1 MFSKIAKYMNKG
13 LSYPSNL
20 LSVAAMVAIVFVVL
34 AVVADVFMRYVFNSP
49 IFGTWDLCRLAFT
62 VIVWGPMAIAAMKGS
77 HVALTFLLE
86 KLPRLPR
93 LGLELLIALVATG
106 VLGLVS
112 WRLVMQGMV
121 LGRTGTETGT
131 LRISYAPFAYFTAS
145 ACAVMALAFLARVP
159 ETVGK
164 IRKEPEAGGEIQRE
178 AETVERIEKMKGS
191 SV

>member
-1 MFSKIAKYMNKG
+1 MFTRVAKYMNKG

-20 LSVAAMVAIVFVVL
+20 LSAGAMLAIVFVVL

-62 VIVWGPMAIAAMKGS
+62 VIVWGPMAMAAMKGS
-77 HVALTFLLE
+77 HVAVTFLLE

-93 LGLELLIALVATG
+93 LGLELIIALVTTG

-121 LGRTGTETGT
+121 LERTGTETGT
-131 LRISYAPFAYFTAS
+131 LRISYAPFAYFTAT

-164 IRKEPEAGGEIQRE
+164 IRKEPEAVGKTQEQ
-178 AETVERIEKMKGS
+178 AEGVAKLEKMKGS

>member
-1 MFSKIAKYMNKG
+1 MFTRVAKYMNKG

-20 LSVAAMVAIVFVVL
+20 LSAAAMVAIAFVVL
-34 AVVADVFMRYVFNSP
+34 AVVADVFMRYAFNSP

-62 VIVWGPMAIAAMKGS
+62 VIVWGPMAMAAMKGS
-77 HVALTFLLE
+77 HVAVTFLLE

-93 LGLELLIALVATG
+93 LGAELIIALVTTG
-106 VLGLVS
+106 MLGLVS
-112 WRLVMQGMV
+112 WRLVMQGIV
-121 LGRTGTETGT
+121 LQTTGTETGT
-131 LRISYAPFAYFTAS
+131 LRISYAPFAYFTAF

-164 IRKEPEAGGEIQRE
+164 IRKEPEAVGKTQEQ
-178 AETVERIEKMKGS
+178 AEGVAKLEKMKGS